1 MDKRLAAVRTYDRFV
16 QVYGNRKNTIL
27 SREFFGGQNMNSP
40 EQIQDKYDVISMDY
54 ASNSSFFSR
63 TSIIAEVKKRKCTVE
78 KVLSNWE
85 KRSIFQKANVTRIS
99 RRIRCRNKAYSE
111 QSTGKGVCTATCM
124 LPHRPLE

>member
-1 MDKRLAAVRTYDRFV
+1 MDKRLAAVRTYDKFV

-85 KRSIFQKANVTRIS
+85 KRSISQKANVTRIS
-99 RRIRCRNKAYSE
+99 RRIRCRNKAY
-111 QSTGKGVCTATCM
+111 
-124 LPHRPLE
+124 